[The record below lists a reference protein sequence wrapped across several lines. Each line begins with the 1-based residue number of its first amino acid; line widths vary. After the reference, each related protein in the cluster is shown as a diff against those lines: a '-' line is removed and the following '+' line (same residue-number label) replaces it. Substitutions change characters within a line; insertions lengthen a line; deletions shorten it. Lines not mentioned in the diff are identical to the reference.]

1 MPADF
6 EILGLTVVSGTSSWE
21 QNKDEAV
28 DVSAY
33 SDAAIM
39 LTAFGGT
46 IANKPGTTSVWVQG
60 AVDNVDERY
69 ADIAQL
75 ATITDDV
82 ASDIPDTFYIYMQG
96 PGSGGPAD
104 YPGFPRYLRIR
115 VAADDNASSL
125 SFDVRAIMKP

>member
-6 EILGLTVVSGTSSWE
+6 EILGLTVVNGTNNWE

-33 SDAAIM
+33 SEAAIM

-69 ADIAQL
+69 SDLALL
-75 ATITDDV
+75 ATVTEDV
-82 ASDIPDTFYIYMQG
+82 LSDIPDTFYICMKG
-96 PGSGGPAD
+96 PGAGGMAD
-104 YPGFPRYLRIR
+104 FPGFPRYLRIR
-115 VAADDNASSL
+115 VDSDDNASSL